1 VVAAILGHPSH
12 IVDILFFGVG
22 ADIDIGELVIA
33 DVGDEP
39 GEVVKAVIDHPKS
52 AAGKA
57 GIAAARLFGG
67 DLEHQHLRTRF
78 ARRQRG
84 TGRGVAGPD
93 HDHVELFAAGNVHGS
108 TLRLQ
113 SRPPRPVWPPMLG
126 RTILTLS
133 NQGGDPHAAAR

>member
-1 VVAAILGHPSH
+1 MVAAILGHPSH

-39 GEVVKAVIDHPKS
+39 GEVVKAVIDHPKG
-52 AAGKA
+52 AAGEA

-67 DLEHQHLRTRF
+67 DLQNQHPGAAF
-78 ARRQRG
+78 ARRQRR
-84 TGRGVAGPD
+84 TGRGIPGPD
-93 HDHVELFAAGNVHGS
+93 HDHVELFLAGDVHGS
-108 TLRLQ
+108 TLRLR
-113 SRPPRPVWPPMLG
+113 SRPHDPVWPPVLG

-133 NQGGDPHAAAR
+133 NRGGDRHAAAR